1 MIIRRY
7 LVKQVV
13 STSLVVISLLTLIMM
28 GGRLIKY
35 FGVAAQGRLDAGILF
50 SIIGYRL
57 PEFLTLI
64 LPLGLF
70 IGLMLVFGRLYVDHE
85 MAVLNGSGVSRHQL
99 ARLLIPMTLV
109 YMACQSV
116 LMLWMT
122 PWGLR
127 EFEKLTTTQAV
138 RTGFDLVRPR
148 EFISSG
154 PYTIYAG
161 SLSEDRKNLKDI
173 FFYQRAAK
181 EDKPDVMI
189 LAKEATRVEVAND
202 TANVVDLVQG
212 RRYEIFPGQPKY
224 TQAEFQSYRLR
235 LENDKDVK
243 FESGDVEALSTTK
256 LFSKTNDPVIRSE
269 LGWRLFGP
277 FTIVIALM
285 LSVAL
290 SEVSPRQGRYYR
302 LIPAIFIFSS
312 LIVLMIAI
320 KTRISKEEL
329 DIWAYP
335 AVLIV
340 YGVAAALFSRKQ
352 KLGPKIKKQ
361 IKRVKL

>member
-35 FGVAAQGRLDAGILF
+35 FGVAAQGRLDASILF

-85 MAVLNGSGVSRHQL
+85 MAVLNGSGVSKHQL

-109 YMACQSV
+109 YMIAQSV

-127 EFEKLTTTQAV
+127 QFEELTTTQAV
-138 RTGFDLVRPR
+138 RTGFDLVRPK

-161 SLSEDRKNLKDI
+161 DLSEDRKNLRDI
-173 FFYQRAAK
+173 FFYQRA
-181 EDKPDVMI
+181 EREGKPDVII
-189 LAKEATRVEVAND
+189 LAKQATRVEVAND

-212 RRYEIFPGQPKY
+212 RRYEIYPGQPRY

-243 FESGDVEALSTTK
+243 FESDDVAAVSTSKLWTK
-256 LFSKTNDPVIRSE
+256 RDDPVVRSE
-269 LGWRLFGP
+269 LGWRFFGP
-277 FTIVIALM
+277 LTIIVALL
-285 LSVAL
+285 LSIAL
-290 SEVSPRQGRYYR
+290 SEVSPRQGRYFR
-302 LIPAIFIFSS
+302 LIPAIFIFAS
-312 LIVLMIAI
+312 LIVLLIAI
-320 KTRISKEEL
+320 KTRISKGEL
-329 DIWAYP
+329 DVWAYI
-335 AVLIV
+335 AVILV
-340 YGVAAALFSRKQ
+340 YGIAAALVSRKQ
-352 KLGPKIKKQ
+352 KLAPKIKKQ
-361 IKRVKL
+361 IKRVGF